1 MKLSTRGRYA
11 CRAMLELARRYGQG
25 SVSIDRIAEKQH
37 ISKRYLEHI
46 FARLREAGIISG
58 TRGSKGGYVLLRPPR
73 KVTVG
78 EVVRAVEGP
87 LGPVHCV
94 DDADYCAKIGH
105 CATHDLWAEAAD
117 ALNKLLDSRTVEQLL
132 QHQDKLDATDKKKKR
147 AKASQWNH
155 STT

>member
-11 CRAMLELARRYGQG
+11 CRAMLELARNYGQG
-25 SVSIDRIAEKQH
+25 SLSIDRIASEQH

-46 FARLREAGIISG
+46 FARMREAGIVVG
-58 TRGSKGGYVLLRPPR
+58 TRGSKGGYVLLRPPEEIQI
-73 KVTVG
+73 G

-94 DDADYCAKIGH
+94 DNPEYCPQVGR
-105 CATHDLWAEAAD
+105 CACHDLWRRAAD
-117 ALNKLLDSRTVEQLL
+117 SLNALFDACTVADLLKEQNE
-132 QHQDKLDATDKKKKR
+132 LDAAAEQKR
-147 AKASQWNH
+147 AGDSGWAE